1 MDNKFFLK
9 KLKITHVIFK
19 ISEKSYRNE
28 KKKEF
33 GPQINQT
40 LKKKIRA
47 KKKKISI

>member
-1 MDNKFFLK
+1 MLFS
-9 KLKITHVIFK
+9 KLVKNHI
-19 ISEKSYRNE
+19 EM